1 MLTEEQLQTLAD
13 GEASKM
19 FGPQLGRELHARLSQ
34 AGALGEIAW
43 QLRLAAREKW
53 QRGYCL
59 RRTELEAQLKKD
71 DCGLNWGWDEVWH
84 RFGEKSSLRAA
95 EPVTVLVID
104 LPVGQVV
111 LNDDIYTGRRPPA
124 YRGKIE
130 GFELVD
136 LRIAAFV
143 ELVLQHRTPEQ
154 VCYAIVCLASPDD
167 EEAEESE
174 EAESAPT
181 SAPGMFDELIDA
193 EVTALRTVNKTKMT
207 DPGET

>member
-1 MLTEEQLQTLAD
+1 MLTKEQLQALAD

-19 FGPQLGRELHARLSQ
+19 FGTQLGRELHTRLSQ

-43 QLRLAAREKW
+43 QLRLTAQEKW
-53 QRGYCL
+53 ERGYCL

-84 RFGEKSSLRAA
+84 RFGEQSSRRAA
-95 EPVTVLVID
+95 ESTTVLVID

-111 LNDDIYTGRRPPA
+111 LNDDYPTGRRPPQ
-124 YRGKIE
+124 YEGQIE
-130 GFELVD
+130 GFELTD

-143 ELVLQHRTPEQ
+143 ELVLQYRTPEE
-154 VCYAIVCLASPDD
+154 VCYAIVCLAGSD
-167 EEAEESE
+167 EEEPA
-174 EAESAPT
+174 AAT

-193 EVTALRTVNKTKMT
+193 EVGSPDAVGKTRKRS
-207 DPGET
+207 

>member
-1 MLTEEQLQTLAD
+1 MLTKEQLQALAD

-19 FGPQLGRELHARLSQ
+19 FGTQLGRELHTRLSQ

-43 QLRLAAREKW
+43 QLRLTAQEKW
-53 QRGYCL
+53 ERGYCL

-84 RFGEKSSLRAA
+84 RFGEKSSRRAS
-95 EPVTVLVID
+95 ESTTVLVID

-111 LNDDIYTGRRPPA
+111 LNDDYPTGRRPPQ
-124 YRGKIE
+124 YEGQIE
-130 GFELVD
+130 GFELTD

-143 ELVLQHRTPEQ
+143 ELVLQYRTPEEI
-154 VCYAIVCLASPDD
+154 CYAIVCLAGSDT
-167 EEAEESE
+167 EQAVIEA
-174 EAESAPT
+174 T

-193 EVTALRTVNKTKMT
+193 EVGSPDAAGKTRKRS
-207 DPGET
+207 

>member
-1 MLTEEQLQTLAD
+1 MLTKEQLQALAD

-19 FGPQLGRELHARLSQ
+19 FGTQLGRELHARLSQ

-43 QLRLAAREKW
+43 QLRLTAHEKW
-53 QRGYCL
+53 ERGYCL

-84 RFGEKSSLRAA
+84 RLGDKSSRRAA
-95 EPVTVLVID
+95 EPTTVLVID

-111 LNDDIYTGRRPPA
+111 LNDDYPTGRRPPE
-124 YRGKIE
+124 YHGQVE
-130 GFELVD
+130 GYELTD

-143 ELVLQHRTPEQ
+143 ELVLQYRTPEEI
-154 VCYAIVCLASPDD
+154 CYAIVCLAGSDD
-167 EEAEESE
+167 QERAV
-174 EAESAPT
+174 AAG

-193 EVTALRTVNKTKMT
+193 EVRLRDTTR
-207 DPGET
+207 ETRKRP

>member
-1 MLTEEQLQTLAD
+1 MLTQEQLQTLAD

-19 FGPQLGRELHARLSQ
+19 FGPQQGRELHARLSQ

-43 QLRLAAREKW
+43 QLRLAAQEKW

-59 RRTELEAQLKKD
+59 RRTKLEAQLRED
-71 DCGLNWGWDEVWH
+71 DCGLNWGWDEVSS
-84 RFGEKSSLRAA
+84 RSGERGSPRAD

-124 YRGKIE
+124 YRGQIE
-130 GFELVD
+130 PSELTD

-143 ELVLQHRTPEQ
+143 ELVLQHRTPEE
-154 VCYAIVCLASPDD
+154 VCYAIVCLAAADD
-167 EEAEESE
+167 VDAEVV
-174 EAESAPT
+174 PT
-181 SAPGMFDELIDA
+181 SAP
-193 EVTALRTVNKTKMT
+193 
-207 DPGET
+207 